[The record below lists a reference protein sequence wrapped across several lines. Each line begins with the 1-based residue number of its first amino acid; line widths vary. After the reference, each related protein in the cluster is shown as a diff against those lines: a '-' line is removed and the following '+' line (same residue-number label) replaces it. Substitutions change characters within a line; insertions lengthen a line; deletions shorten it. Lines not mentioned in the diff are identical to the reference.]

1 MQWAYATGDGG
12 KNAVCRPQQS
22 EGLIHYGVTSLSDC
36 KVLCENEAGCW
47 GVEFSHAAA
56 HCEMWDIPIT
66 GIENFPGSVCLQR
79 TASSPAAV
87 QVSGAGSS
95 SQPRWTPVDGGVGRS
110 CSGDDAEDSKESY
123 FILREGVEYI
133 TDCQAQCEDIG
144 SPSTCYAIEHNE
156 AMSRCELWTRPVSA
170 TASMDGYSCMKYNPA
185 SNGRRL
191 AP

>member
-1 MQWAYATGDGG
+1 MTTSTITTLSTTTTTTPPPTTTTAEPTTTTLQSTTTAEVGGVQWAYATGDGG

-79 TASSPAAV
+79 TAS
-87 QVSGAGSS
+87 
-95 SQPRWTPVDGGVGRS
+95 
-110 CSGDDAEDSKESY
+110 
-123 FILREGVEYI
+123 
-133 TDCQAQCEDIG
+133 
-144 SPSTCYAIEHNE
+144 
-156 AMSRCELWTRPVSA
+156 
-170 TASMDGYSCMKYNPA
+170 
-185 SNGRRL
+185 
-191 AP
+191 